1 MAFPPQFL
9 EELRARLALSDVVG
23 KRMRLIRA
31 GREFKAPCPFH
42 NEKTPSFYVND
53 QKGFFHCFGCGA
65 HGDIIGFAMRH
76 DNLAFPEAVE
86 QLAAEAGLQVP
97 QSTPEDRQRFE
108 RQKSLHDLVEA
119 ACRWFELQLFAPSG
133 RIALEYLHG
142 RGLDE
147 EAITR
152 FRLGHAPSDG
162 NALRIHLAREGF
174 KEPDMIEAGL
184 VRPSDYGGGTFSF
197 FRNRVMFPVTDRRG
211 RVVAFGGRILEGE
224 GPKYINSADNPLFH
238 KGKLLYNMSRARQAA
253 ADGKPVIVV
262 EGYMDVIA
270 LVRAGFEGAVAP
282 LGTALTESQIL
293 ELWKLSPSGQRVP
306 ILCFDGDNAGQRAAF
321 RAVER
326 ILPHLMPDHSVKVAF
341 MEGGEDPDSLIRKQG
356 AKAMQEVLDGARP
369 LADVLWQMEAEGRA
383 VDTPEARAGLQAAL
397 DERVGTINDRTVQ
410 SLYRDEMRRRFYDK
424 FRARPAFQQPYQ
436 ARPGGQGRF
445 GGRNFRQP
453 RNTDPPPDYQRS
465 RPRPAREGRER
476 VLLATM
482 LNHPELFEEFGEALG
497 EVQFLAQPLDLL
509 RQAVVSV
516 LVEHPGLD
524 AAALGSHLTSKG
536 FSDLEDA
543 VGAASFLYAFAR
555 ADATLDQARRGWA
568 DVWGQTYCDHIRSE
582 RQEATQSL
590 ARDLNMDNWSR
601 LKALQ
606 EAEAGAA
613 EFDDDPDLEY

>member
-9 EELRARLALSDVVG
+9 EELRARLPLSDVVG

-119 ACRWFELQLFAPSG
+119 TCRWFELQLFAPSG
-133 RIALEYLHG
+133 RAALDYLHS

-147 EAITR
+147 EAIVR
-152 FRLGHAPSDG
+152 FRLGYAPADG
-162 NALRIHLAREGF
+162 NALRVHLAREGF
-174 KEPDMIEAGL
+174 KEPDMIEAGI
-184 VRPSDYGGGTFSF
+184 VRQSDYGGGAFAF

-211 RVVAFGGRILEGE
+211 RVVAFGGRIMEGE

-293 ELWKLSPSGQRVP
+293 ELWKLSPTGQRVP

-326 ILPHLMPDHSVKVAF
+326 VLPHLLPDHSIKVAF
-341 MEGGEDPDSLIRKQG
+341 MEGGDDPDSLIRKQG
-356 AKAMQEVLDGARP
+356 AKAMQEVLDGSRP
-369 LADVLWQMEAEGRA
+369 LADVLWQMEAEGR
-383 VDTPEARAGLQAAL
+383 VLDTPEARAGLQAAL

-410 SLYRDEMRRRFYDK
+410 TLYRDEMRRRFFEK
-424 FRARPAFQQPYQ
+424 FRARPAFQQPFQ
-436 ARPGGQGRF
+436 PRQGGPGGFRGR
-445 GGRNFRQP
+445 GFRQP
-453 RNTDPPPDYQRS
+453 RNTDPPPDFQRS

-476 VLLATM
+476 ALLATM

-497 EVQFLAQPLDLL
+497 EVQFTLQSLDLL
-509 RQAVVSV
+509 RQAVVSA
-516 LVEHPGLD
+516 LSEHPGLD
-524 AAALGSHLTSKG
+524 AAALGSHLSAKG
-536 FSDLEDA
+536 FSNLDDA
-543 VGAASFLYAFAR
+543 VGTASFLYAFAR
-555 ADATLDQARRGWA
+555 AEATLDQARRGWS

-590 ARDLNMDNWSR
+590 VRDLNTDNWSR
-601 LKALQ
+601 VKALQ

>member
-184 VRPSDYGGGTFSF
+184 VRPSDYGGGAFSF

-383 VDTPEARAGLQAAL
+383 VDSPEARAGLQAAL

-424 FRARPAFQQPYQ
+424 FRARPAFQQPFQ
-436 ARPGGQGRF
+436 GRQGGAGRF

-555 ADATLDQARRGWA
+555 AEATLDQARRGWA

>member
-1 MAFPPQFL
+1 
-9 EELRARLALSDVVG
+9 
-23 KRMRLIRA
+23 
-31 GREFKAPCPFH
+31 
-42 NEKTPSFYVND
+42 
-53 QKGFFHCFGCGA
+53 
-65 HGDIIGFAMRH
+65 
-76 DNLAFPEAVE
+76 
-86 QLAAEAGLQVP
+86 
-97 QSTPEDRQRFE
+97 
-108 RQKSLHDLVEA
+108 
-119 ACRWFELQLFAPSG
+119 
-133 RIALEYLHG
+133 
-142 RGLDE
+142 
-147 EAITR
+147 
-152 FRLGHAPSDG
+152 
-162 NALRIHLAREGF
+162 
-174 KEPDMIEAGL
+174 MIEAGV
-184 VRPSDYGGGTFSF
+184 VRQSDYGGGAFAF

-211 RVVAFGGRILEGE
+211 RVVAFGGRIMEGE

-293 ELWKLSPSGQRVP
+293 ELWKLAPAGQRVP

-326 ILPHLMPDHSVKVAF
+326 ILPHLLPDHSVKVAF
-341 MEGGEDPDSLIRKQG
+341 MEGGDDPDSLIRKQG

-369 LADVLWQMEAEGRA
+369 MADVLWQMEAEGR
-383 VDTPEARAGLQAAL
+383 VLDTPEARAGLQAAL

-410 SLYRDEMRRRFYDK
+410 SLYRDEMRRRFFEK
-424 FRARPAFQQPYQ
+424 FRARPAFQQPFQ
-436 ARPGGQGRF
+436 PRQGGPGGFRGR
-445 GGRNFRQP
+445 GFRQP
-453 RNTDPPPDYQRS
+453 RNTDPPPDFQRS

-497 EVQFLAQPLDLL
+497 EVQFTLQSLDLL
-509 RQAVVSV
+509 RQAVVSA
-516 LVEHPGLD
+516 LSEHPGLD
-524 AAALGSHLTSKG
+524 AAALGSHLTAKG
-536 FSDLEDA
+536 FSNLDDA
-543 VGAASFLYAFAR
+543 VGSASFLYAFAR
-555 ADATLDQARRGWA
+555 AEATLDQARRGWS

-590 ARDLNMDNWSR
+590 VRDLNTDNWSR
-601 LKALQ
+601 VKALQ

>member
-162 NALRIHLAREGF
+162 NALRIYLAREGF

-184 VRPSDYGGGTFSF
+184 VRPSDYGGGAFSF

-253 ADGKPVIVV
+253 TDDKPVIVV

-341 MEGGEDPDSLIRKQG
+341 MAGGEDPDSLIRKQG

-410 SLYRDEMRRRFYDK
+410 SLYRDEMRRRFYEK
-424 FRARPAFQQPYQ
+424 FRARPAFQQPFQ
-436 ARPGGQGRF
+436 SRQGGSGRF

-536 FSDLEDA
+536 FSNLEDA

-555 ADATLDQARRGWA
+555 AEATLDQARRGWA